1 MTVKRPARIP
11 STISTGR
18 FTVITATTIRL
29 PASFPPIPFT
39 RPRLTFRIMAG
50 GTGRETERP
59 GPASP
64 LSRLPVATYTFTRGR
79 SSTTTAPCEGK
90 CVSKRPSNSL
100 KPRPLLRTLR
110 SLSGHP
116 ALNRPLPQQQ
126 QPTALTNRLPR
137 QRRQAP
143 LLKQH
148 LQRRL
153 IPNAQPLTC
162 HPQPDS
168 KSRHPKLLVS
178 GGVQMALPRHRHQ
191 LPVHLWQVQQH
202 QPCLLLLQ
210 LHTQHRHSQ
219 APDMPLQLR
228 AALHVTNSIDQP
240 AGGLAAAATVD
251 QRQQLRQ
258 LLLARLFT
266 SQHTSSC
273 QRHPPLMAFHLQRCQ
288 APPLL
293 LGEARGTA
301 SIRHNRHPDAPVSWV
316 CLPAAGV

>member
-1 MTVKRPARIP
+1 
-11 STISTGR
+11 
-18 FTVITATTIRL
+18 
-29 PASFPPIPFT
+29 
-39 RPRLTFRIMAG
+39 
-50 GTGRETERP
+50 
-59 GPASP
+59 
-64 LSRLPVATYTFTRGR
+64 
-79 SSTTTAPCEGK
+79 
-90 CVSKRPSNSL
+90 
-100 KPRPLLRTLR
+100 
-110 SLSGHP
+110 
-116 ALNRPLPQQQ
+116 
-126 QPTALTNRLPR
+126 
-137 QRRQAP
+137 
-143 LLKQH
+143 
-148 LQRRL
+148 
-153 IPNAQPLTC
+153 
-162 HPQPDS
+162 
-168 KSRHPKLLVS
+168 
-178 GGVQMALPRHRHQ
+178 MALPRRRHQ

-251 QRQQLRQ
+251 QRQELRQ
-258 LLLARLFT
+258 LLPARLFT

-273 QRHPPLMAFHLQRCQ
+273 QRHPPLMAFHLQRRQ